1 MKKLGLIGKL
11 IYFVNAIFALLLL
24 LSLLVP
30 HVSPKQFPLVS
41 VLSLVVAPL
50 ILINILFVGYWLLRL
65 RKQFLLSAIT
75 LALCFVQFNSFYRIP
90 FFTSES
96 EPLLHQIKVMSYNVR
111 SFNSNKWINDTS
123 ITQQIETFITN
134 ENPDIISFQEYDKR
148 HGLKFSDFPYK
159 YIKLKREKGAFGQA
173 IYSKYPIV
181 NQGSL
186 DYENTSNNAIFVD
199 IVIANDTL
207 RIYNL
212 HMESLHLKSDDL
224 DFNQEASKRL
234 IRRIANS
241 FQIQQEQ
248 MEKVVAHKNTSAY
261 KTIVTADLN
270 NTAFSYN
277 YRKLNAGMNDAF
289 AKSGIGLGTT
299 YILKNIPLRID
310 FILADQ
316 RFEVNKFTT
325 FKEELSDHFPIS
337 TVLSWE

>member
-1 MKKLGLIGKL
+1 MKKLGLIGKF
-11 IYFVNAIFALLLL
+11 IYFINAIFALLLL

-30 HVSPKQFPLVS
+30 YVSPKQFPLVS

-65 RKQFLLSAIT
+65 RKQLLLSAIT

-96 EPLLHQIKVMSYNVR
+96 EPKAKQLRLMSYNVR
-111 SFNSNKWINDTS
+111 SFNSNKWIKDVAVP
-123 ITQQIETFITN
+123 QQIEALITN

-148 HGLKFSDFPYK
+148 HGLKFSGFPYK

-186 DYENTSNNAIFVD
+186 DFEKTSNNAIFVD
-199 IVIANDTL
+199 IVKETDTI

-212 HMESLHLKSDDL
+212 HMESLHIKSDDL
-224 DFNQEASKRL
+224 DFNQEASKKL
-234 IRRIANS
+234 VRRIANS
-241 FQIQQEQ
+241 FQIQQIQ
-248 MEKVVAHKNTSAY
+248 MEKVVAHKNKSSY

-277 YRKLNAGMNDAF
+277 YRKINTGMNDAF
-289 AKSGIGLGTT
+289 AKAGSGLGTT

-316 RFEVNKFTT
+316 RFEINKFTT
-325 FKEELSDHFPIS
+325 YTEELSDHFPIS